1 MDFQWGSRF
10 FRRQADGGVPMRDAN
25 IAPPQA
31 AMGSPM
37 ALRYPPTDQGLAL
50 ASPLAILNA
59 NQDLIRRL
67 RLHAAVED
75 PVFAVRFLAPLERIA
90 SYVNVLP
97 ATATANFSGE
107 AGQFRACLEMAFYCF
122 QASDGRI
129 FTGQEGVEQRHA
141 LEWRWRYL
149 CFLAGL
155 FYPLG
160 KSIER
165 VIVTAEDGA
174 VWKRHFSGVTEW
186 ASRSGVNR
194 VFVSWG
200 TTDAEMDV
208 MGPSSAASALVPHVA
223 GPENLQM
230 LEDGASDLV
239 AALYQLVVGAPGSSR
254 IAYQVVAT
262 CWDRVVRR
270 EAARRPQAFGRLTTG
285 THQGPYLIGA
295 IRDLVQTGKWPVN
308 KSCLRADSNG
318 LYLFWPD
325 AAADLIAHGKVKGYA
340 GWPDNA
346 PTIVELLKAATIVIE
361 GPGDLGC
368 VDLVDD
374 NGQIRAALQFGNPLS
389 VLEDFTPKSFG
400 RGAGI
405 TLQAVLDADPLS
417 AAEEKSRPKARL
429 AGSPATEAATQQES
443 ERTPARAAQADLASS
458 DQPPPG
464 EPARARGAEAP
475 PLGTSNAPKPNA
487 AAASE
492 LPAKLK
498 EAADVRFSD
507 LVPEDIRNEIG
518 NPLQSELLGKVV
530 KAWRDRGQD
539 SDVMRRVDQG
549 AAIAMHFLISHMR
562 DATTWV
568 DVMAKAGLIYA
579 PPHTPG
585 LRIQKVSIP
594 EGRPPVQAIVLSN
607 LACRRLGL

>member
-1 MDFQWGSRF
+1 MDFQWVSRF
-10 FRRQADGGVPMRDAN
+10 FPGPADGATPMRAAK
-25 IAPPQA
+25 IAPPRA
-31 AMGSPM
+31 AIPAPG
-37 ALRYPPTDQGLAL
+37 ALLYPPTDQGLAIV
-50 ASPLAILNA
+50 SPLAILDA

-67 RLHAAVED
+67 RLHAAVEE

-90 SYVNVLP
+90 AFVNVLP

-160 KSIER
+160 RSIER
-165 VIVTAEDGA
+165 VVVTAEDGA

-186 ASRSGVNR
+186 ASLEGINR

-200 TTDAEMDV
+200 TTDAEVDV
-208 MGPSSAASALVPHVA
+208 MGPASAASALVPHVA

-254 IAYQVVAT
+254 IAHQVIST

-270 EAARRPQAFGRLTTG
+270 EAARRPQAFGRLTMG

-325 AAADLIAHGKVKGYA
+325 AAADLIAHGKAKGYA

-346 PTIVELLKAATIVIE
+346 PTIAELLKAAKIVIE

-374 NGQIRAALQFGNPLS
+374 HGQIRAALQFGNPLS
-389 VLEDFTPKSFG
+389 VLEDFTPESF
-400 RGAGI
+400 GAGI
-405 TLQAVLDADPLS
+405 TLQAVLKADPLS
-417 AAEEKSRPKARL
+417 AAEAKARPNAQP
-429 AGSPATEAATQQES
+429 AGFPLTEAKTQQES
-443 ERTPARAAQADLASS
+443 KGSPMQARQAEVTSS
-458 DQPPPG
+458 DHPAG
-464 EPARARGAEAP
+464 EPARAPGAEAP
-475 PLGTSNAPKPNA
+475 PLGTSKPPKPDA
-487 AAASE
+487 TAASE
-492 LPAKLK
+492 VPAKLK

-530 KAWRDRGQD
+530 KAWRDRGQN

-549 AAIAMHFLISHMR
+549 AAIAMHFLTSHMR

-579 PPHTPG
+579 PPQTPG